1 MMEKQKTISKP
12 VTVSGTGLH
21 TGQNVTLTYKPAP
34 VNFGYKFKRVDIEN
48 SPLVPADADLVCDT
62 SRGTSLEYKGVKIG
76 TVEHVLAA
84 VFGLGI
90 DNIIYLLKWIVLN
103 LL

>member
-1 MMEKQKTISKP
+1 MSDKQQTIINP
-12 VTVSGTGLH
+12 VSISGTGLH
-21 TGQNVTLTYKPAP
+21 TGKNVTLTFKPAP

-48 SPLVPADADLVCDT
+48 SPLIEANADLVVDT
-62 SRGTSLEYKGVKIG
+62 SRGTTLEYKGCRVS

-90 DNIIYLLKWIVLN
+90 EEKY
-103 LL
+103 